1 MPAAIF
7 ALFESSASVD
17 NTQRGIQASQE
28 AKSYPVELTSFEE
41 SFKGQRMKIRDFR
54 RAIYNTLALIS
65 ACRAEDSC
73 WQLLTSCVFTSI
85 SKYL

>member
-17 NTQRGIQASQE
+17 NTQRGIQAAQE
-28 AKSYPVELTSFEE
+28 AKSCSVELNSLEE
-41 SFKGQRMKIRDFR
+41 SCKGQRMKIRGFR

-65 ACRAEDSC
+65 A
-73 WQLLTSCVFTSI
+73 
-85 SKYL
+85 